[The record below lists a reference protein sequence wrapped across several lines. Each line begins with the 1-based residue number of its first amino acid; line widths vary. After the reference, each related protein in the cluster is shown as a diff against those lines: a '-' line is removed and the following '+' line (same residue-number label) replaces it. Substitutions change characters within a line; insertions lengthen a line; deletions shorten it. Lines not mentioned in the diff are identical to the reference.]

1 MKKPSK
7 SKYSKA
13 VALQYSESDDEA
25 PVVSLKG
32 QSIVADDLV
41 KLAKRYGV
49 PIVEKPELA
58 TALNQVEIDE
68 EIPEGLFEAV
78 AIVLREIEKKN

>member
-1 MKKPSK
+1 MSK
-7 SKYSKA
+7 NKSQYKNA
-13 VALQYSESDDEA
+13 IALQYSEHQDDA
-25 PVVSLKG
+25 PSVSLKG
-32 QSIVADDLV
+32 QNLVADDLV

-58 TALNQVEIDE
+58 AALSQVEIDQ

-78 AIVLREIEKKN
+78 AVLLREIDRK